1 MIGKLRGIV
10 DAIGESEAVIDVNGV
25 GYLVGMGGQA
35 LARLTQGA
43 EIEVHIETYV
53 REDSFRLWGFLSE
66 RERAWFARLQLIQG
80 VGAKAAL
87 AILDA
92 LGVDELESAAA
103 LGDAAAFGKA
113 KGVGPK
119 LAARLALEMKD
130 KPPPAGRAFASGFSV
145 AAHAGLASAQTGETS
160 SLSSNAAREET
171 VSALLNL
178 GYAETEAR
186 RAAAAATRASPG
198 ADIAALIRL
207 ALKELSK

>member
-1 MIGKLRGIV
+1 MIGKLRGRV

-25 GYLVGMGGQA
+25 GYLVGMSGQA
-35 LARLTQGA
+35 LSRLSQGA
-43 EIEVHIETYV
+43 DVEVHIETYV
-53 REDSFRLWGFLSE
+53 REDAFKLWGFLSE

-103 LGDAAAFGKA
+103 LGDAAAFGQA

-119 LAARLALEMKD
+119 LAGRLALELKD
-130 KPPPAGRAFASGFSV
+130 KPPPTGRAFASGFSV
-145 AAHAGLASAQTGETS
+145 AAHAGLASTQNSDTAAPN
-160 SLSSNAAREET
+160 NAAREEA
-171 VSALLNL
+171 VSALINL
-178 GYAETEAR
+178 GYAESDAR
-186 RAAAAATRASPG
+186 RAAASASG
-198 ADIAALIRL
+198 ANADAGTGELIRL

>member
-1 MIGKLRGIV
+1 MIGKLRGTV

-43 EIEVHIETYV
+43 EVEVHIETYV
-53 REDSFRLWGFLSE
+53 REDAFKLWGFLSE

-103 LGDAAAFGKA
+103 LGDASAFGKA

-130 KPPPAGRAFASGFSV
+130 KPPPTGRAFALGFSV
-145 AAHAGLASAQTGETS
+145 AAHAGLASTQPSDTPSGN
-160 SLSSNAAREET
+160 NAAREEA
-171 VSALLNL
+171 VSALTNL
-178 GYAETEAR
+178 GYAETDAR
-186 RAAAAATRASPG
+186 RAAAAASRTNPDAE
-198 ADIAALIRL
+198 IATLIRL

>member
-43 EIEVHIETYV
+43 EVEVHIETYV
-53 REDSFRLWGFLSE
+53 REDAFKLWGFLSE

-130 KPPPAGRAFASGFSV
+130 KPPPMGRAFAARFSV
-145 AAHAGLASAQTGETS
+145 AAHAGLASTNAGETPPT
-160 SLSSNAAREET
+160 SNAAREET
-171 VSALLNL
+171 VSALINL
-178 GYAETEAR
+178 GYAETDAR
-186 RAAAAATRASPG
+186 RAAASATRANPD

>member
-1 MIGKLRGIV
+1 MIGKLRGRV

-35 LARLTQGA
+35 LARLSQGA
-43 EIEVHIETYV
+43 EVEVHIETYV
-53 REDSFRLWGFLSE
+53 REDAFKLWGFLSE

-103 LGDAAAFGKA
+103 LGDASAFGKA

-119 LAARLALEMKD
+119 LAGRLALELKD
-130 KPPPAGRAFASGFSV
+130 KPPPTGRAFASGFSV
-145 AAHAGLASAQTGETS
+145 AANAGLASTQSPDVAAPN
-160 SLSSNAAREET
+160 NAAREEA
-171 VSALLNL
+171 VSALINL
-178 GYAETEAR
+178 GYAESDAR
-186 RAAAAATRASPG
+186 RAAASASRAN
-198 ADIAALIRL
+198 ADAGTGELIRL

>member
-1 MIGKLRGIV
+1 MIGKLRGRV

-35 LARLTQGA
+35 LARLSQGA
-43 EIEVHIETYV
+43 DVEVHIETYV
-53 REDSFRLWGFLSE
+53 REDAFKLWGFLSE

-119 LAARLALEMKD
+119 LAGRLALEMKD
-130 KPPPAGRAFASGFSV
+130 KPPPTGRAFASGFSV
-145 AAHAGLASAQTGETS
+145 AAHAGLASTQTADAPN
-160 SLSSNAAREET
+160 NAAREEA
-171 VSALLNL
+171 VSALVNL
-178 GYAETEAR
+178 GYAESDAR
-186 RAAAAATRASPG
+186 RAAASASRAN
-198 ADIAALIRL
+198 ADAGTGELIRL

>member
-1 MIGKLRGIV
+1 MIGKLRGKV

-43 EIEVHIETYV
+43 DVEVHIETYV
-53 REDSFRLWGFLSE
+53 REDAFKLWGFLSE

-103 LGDAAAFGKA
+103 LGDASSFGKA

-119 LAARLALEMKD
+119 LAGRLALEMKD
-130 KPPPAGRAFASGFSV
+130 KPPPTGRAFAAGFSV
-145 AAHAGLASAQTGETS
+145 AAHAGLASTQPNDAPTGN
-160 SLSSNAAREET
+160 NAAREEA
-171 VSALLNL
+171 VSALTNL
-178 GYAETEAR
+178 GYGETDAR
-186 RAAAAATRASPG
+186 RAAAAASRSNPEAGTG
-198 ADIAALIRL
+198 ELIRL

>member
-1 MIGKLRGIV
+1 MIGKLRGRV

-35 LARLTQGA
+35 LARLSQGA
-43 EIEVHIETYV
+43 EVEVHIETYV
-53 REDSFRLWGFLSE
+53 REDAFKLWGFLSE

-103 LGDAAAFGKA
+103 LGDASAFGKA

-119 LAARLALEMKD
+119 LAGRLALEMKD
-130 KPPPAGRAFASGFSV
+130 KPPPTGRAFASGFSV
-145 AAHAGLASAQTGETS
+145 AAHAGLASTQSPDAAAPN
-160 SLSSNAAREET
+160 NAAREEA
-171 VSALLNL
+171 VSALINL
-178 GYAETEAR
+178 GYAESDAR
-186 RAAAAATRASPG
+186 RAAASASRAN
-198 ADIAALIRL
+198 ADAGTGELIRL

>member
-35 LARLTQGA
+35 LARLTQGTDV
-43 EIEVHIETYV
+43 EVHIETYV
-53 REDSFRLWGFLSE
+53 REDAFKLWGFLSE

-92 LGVDELESAAA
+92 LSVDELESAAA

-130 KPPPAGRAFASGFSV
+130 KPPPTGRAFASGFSV
-145 AAHAGLASAQTGETS
+145 AAQAGLASTQTSEAPAGN
-160 SLSSNAAREET
+160 NAAREEA
-171 VSALLNL
+171 VSALTNL
-178 GYAETEAR
+178 GYAETDAR
-186 RAAAAATRASPG
+186 RAAAAASRASPD
-198 ADIAALIRL
+198 ADIATLIRL

>member
-35 LARLTQGA
+35 LARLTQGTDV
-43 EIEVHIETYV
+43 EVHIETYV
-53 REDSFRLWGFLSE
+53 REDAFKLWGFLSE

-130 KPPPAGRAFASGFSV
+130 KPPPTGRAFASGFSV
-145 AAHAGLASAQTGETS
+145 AAHAGLASTQLSETPAGN
-160 SLSSNAAREET
+160 NAAREEA
-171 VSALLNL
+171 VSALTNL
-178 GYAETEAR
+178 GYAETDAR
-186 RAAAAATRASPG
+186 RAAAAASRASPD
-198 ADIAALIRL
+198 ADIATLIRL

>member
-1 MIGKLRGIV
+1 MIGKLRGRV

-25 GYLVGMGGQA
+25 GYLVGMSGQA
-35 LARLTQGA
+35 LARLQQGEEV
-43 EIEVHIETYV
+43 EIHIETYV
-53 REDSFRLWGFLSE
+53 REDALKLWGFLSE

-103 LGDAAAFGKA
+103 LGDASAFGQA

-119 LAARLALEMKD
+119 LAGRLALELKD
-130 KPPPAGRAFASGFSV
+130 KPPPMGRAFAPGFNV
-145 AAHAGLASAQTGETS
+145 AASAGIASANPAENSGS
-160 SLSSNAAREET
+160 ANPARQDA

-178 GYAETEAR
+178 GYAETDAR
-186 RAAAAATRASPG
+186 RAAAAASRANPEAETG
-198 ADIAALIRL
+198 ELIRL
-207 ALKELSK
+207 ALKELST